1 MRPTTMPLPVEA
13 TAEPDSSGV
22 LWIAGQPTTTNRF
35 LQDALIA
42 RGVGTR
48 LVEPA
53 SLRRHA
59 RVGDVV
65 LGRLDVRPTL
75 DDVEDGLW
83 DLRQAERCG
92 TRVLNRAA
100 SLGSCHDKLQTTL
113 RLARLGLP
121 QPSTVHVDWEAPPPR
136 VEYPVV
142 VKPRFGSW
150 GQDVWCCESDSDLRR
165 CLEELRSRCWFRRQ
179 GVLVQA
185 LIPPLGYDVRL
196 VVAGGR
202 VVGAIKRVAARGE
215 WRTNIALGGT
225 RRPTDP
231 SPEASG
237 LAVAAAAAVG
247 ADLVGVDL
255 LPLPG
260 GGYVVLELNGAV
272 DFTSEYSVGGIDVF
286 QATASVIERTVAER
300 TLADA
305 GTARGS
311 G

>member
-1 MRPTTMPLPVEA
+1 MPLPVEA
-13 TAEPDSSGV
+13 AAEPDASAV
-22 LWIAGQPTTTNRF
+22 LWVAGQPTTTNS
-35 LQDALIA
+35 LLLSALIE
-42 RGVGTR
+42 RGLGAR
-48 LVEPA
+48 LVKRA
-53 SLRRHA
+53 WLRRHA
-59 RVGDVV
+59 RAGDVV

-83 DLRQAERCG
+83 DLRQAERSG

-100 SLGSCHDKLQTTL
+100 SLGACHDKLQTTL
-113 RLARLGLP
+113 RLGRLGLP
-121 QPSTVHVDWEAPPPR
+121 QPTTVHVDWETPPPG

-150 GQDVWCCESDSDLRR
+150 GKDVCCCQSDSDLRR
-165 CLEELRSRCWFRRQ
+165 CLEQLRSRCWFRRQ

-185 LIPPLGYDVRL
+185 LVPPLGYDLRL
-196 VVAGGR
+196 VVARGR
-202 VVGAIKRVAARGE
+202 VVGAIKRVAAPGE
-215 WRTNIALGGT
+215 WRTNIALGAT
-225 RRPTDP
+225 RRPIDP

-237 LAVAAAAAVG
+237 LAVAAAPAVG

-272 DFTSEYSVGGIDVF
+272 DFTPEYSLGGVDVF
-286 QATASVIERTVAER
+286 QATASVIATTIAER

-305 GTARGS
+305 GS